1 MRVRVGEGLK
11 KEGKKGAHL
20 TIIYHRSKT
29 ADMEAKEA
37 KMANTCVLSVKR
49 LTEYASLPTRGSA
62 HAAGYDL
69 YRCVVCGRRQML
81 HFLFDSCSML

>member
-11 KEGKKGAHL
+11 KEGKKKGAHL
-20 TIIYHRSKT
+20 TIYHRSKT